1 MLIDHLENYKKQI
14 ALHPLFD
21 AAFQYLRS
29 IKTAE
34 LVEGKIEIK
43 GDDLFA
49 IIASPGTLIDEN
61 PKLEA
66 HKVYI
71 DIHYIIEGTELFGW
85 KSISECDQPIDSFN
99 DEKDYILYDNKDF
112 STIKLT
118 KGSFVIV
125 FPEDAHAPGIE
136 TTNLKKVVLKIK
148 I

>member
-1 MLIDHLENYKKQI
+1 MVIDHLENYKKQL

-21 AAFQYLRS
+21 LAFQYLHS

-34 LVEGKIEIK
+34 VVEGKIEIK

-49 IIASPGTLIDEN
+49 IIASLGTLIDEN

-66 HKVYI
+66 HQAYI
-71 DIHYIIEGTELFGW
+71 DIHYIIDGTELFGW
-85 KSISECDQPIDSFN
+85 KALSECDMPIDVFN
-99 DEKDYILYDNKDF
+99 YEKDYILYDNNDY

-118 KGSFVIV
+118 KGTFAIV
-125 FPEDAHAPGIE
+125 YPEDAHAPGIE
-136 TTNLKKVVLKIK
+136 TENLKKMVLKIK